1 MVVICLAARESSDG
15 ADGVAVV
22 VPPYLNPD
30 LPPDVRAKDLVGRLN
45 ITEQVSACVR
55 ASVGA
60 RPNGLH

>member
-1 MVVICLAARESSDG
+1 MVVICLAARAESSDG
-15 ADGVAVV
+15 